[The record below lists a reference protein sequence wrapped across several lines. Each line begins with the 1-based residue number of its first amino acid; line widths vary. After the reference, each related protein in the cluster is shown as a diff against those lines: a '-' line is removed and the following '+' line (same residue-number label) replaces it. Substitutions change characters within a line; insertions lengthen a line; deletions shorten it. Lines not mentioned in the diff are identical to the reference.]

1 LLFDR
6 SPIGMCR
13 TSEDGRFLHANPAL
27 VRMLGYDSVAELMAK
42 NFVRDIYVDP
52 EARKQLIAK
61 YLPLG
66 AVDGAIVRW
75 RRKDSR
81 EIDVQLWGHVN
92 EGEAVTFDVLVIDV
106 TALEAAHADLRR
118 AVMAR
123 DLVLNL
129 VPGIYWRIDTDQRI
143 VEVGGAMQEVLG
155 YTGRGRYVGR
165 TMADY
170 QASEPPS
177 VDASAAHARALTGE
191 TITFDSEYKDKML
204 SSTIAPLRD
213 ADGKILGAIGIA
225 IDVTRPRQLE
235 RRMIDAQR
243 AESLGVLAGGL
254 AHDFN
259 NLLVA
264 VIGSAELALREL
276 PPGVPGRHAIEN
288 IRDAGLRAGEL
299 TNQLLAYAGRGGAG
313 TTRVYPGQLV
323 DELLRIVA
331 TTMPKDVQV
340 SVDIPAEL
348 ALRGDP
354 AQVRQVLHNLIHN
367 ARDAIGDRA
376 GAIAIRGRLFQHGG
390 DSDDVAL
397 AAPPGV
403 YIALEVSDDGPG
415 LDSEAR
421 RRVFEPFYTTKA
433 TGHGLG
439 LAAVLGIVRAH
450 GGGVRVRSEPGH
462 GATFEILWP
471 AVLGRAQTP
480 PEPQT
485 ARTVLVVDD
494 EDLVRE
500 VVARMIEDLGYIA
513 VTARDGATAL
523 ALIESRPI
531 DAVLLDLTM
540 PTMSGA
546 EVIAQLRARRP
557 GLPVVL
563 CSGFDRDG
571 KGPVKADAYLPK
583 PFRIDALERTLAKVL
598 PLRSV

>member
-1 LLFDR
+1 
-6 SPIGMCR
+6 MYR
-13 TSEDGRFLHANPAL
+13 TTEDGRFVHANPAL
-27 VRMLGYDSVAELMAK
+27 AKMLGYDSVDELMTK
-42 NFVRDIYVDP
+42 NLVRDVYVDP
-52 EARKQLIAK
+52 EQRRDLIARNRPRGGVEGETLK
-61 YLPLG
+61 
-66 AVDGAIVRW
+66 W
-75 RRKDSR
+75 KRKDGR
-81 EIDVQLWGHVN
+81 HIDVKVWGHVY
-92 EGEAVTFDVLVIDV
+92 EGTEATFDAWIIDV
-106 TALEAAHADLRR
+106 TSVETTQADLRR
-118 AVMAR
+118 AVMTR
-123 DLVLNL
+123 DLVMSL

-143 VEVGGAMQEVLG
+143 VEVGGSMKEVLG
-155 YTGRGRYVGR
+155 YTGTGRYIGR

-177 VDASAAHARALTGE
+177 VDAPAAHARALAGE
-191 TITFDSEYKDKML
+191 TFTFDSEFKDKML
-204 SSTIAPLRD
+204 ASTIGPLRD
-213 ADGKILGAIGIA
+213 GDGKIIGAIGIA

-276 PPGVPGRHAIEN
+276 PPGAPGRTAIEN

-313 TTRVYPGQLV
+313 TTRVYPGALV

-354 AQVRQVLHNLIHN
+354 AQVRQVLLNLIHN

-376 GAIAIRGRLFQHGG
+376 GAIAIRGRLVEHHGSEE
-390 DSDDVAL
+390 DLAL
-397 AAPPGV
+397 AAPPGTYV
-403 YIALEVSDDGPG
+403 ALEVSDDGPG
-415 LDSEAR
+415 LDGDAR

-439 LAAVLGIVRAH
+439 LAAALGIVRAH
-450 GGGVRVRSEPGH
+450 GGGIRVRSEPGH

-480 PEPQT
+480 PEPPAT
-485 ARTVLVVDD
+485 RTVLIVDD
-494 EDLVRE
+494 EDLVRD
-500 VVARMIEDLGYIA
+500 VVARMIEDLGYTA

-523 ALIESRPI
+523 ALVESRSI

-546 EVIAQLRARRP
+546 DVIAQLRARRP
-557 GLPVVL
+557 DLPVVL

-571 KGPVKADAYLPK
+571 KGPVRATAYLPK